1 MNLTA
6 QIERSFVRAGAQTG
20 IEPSKE
26 QKRASQTS
34 HMMLVTNLQW
44 NDEFAT
50 RAALAWGRLAGQPTD
65 TVEVGGEIEYCE
77 EILSASQLTVI
88 FAVG

>member
-1 MNLTA
+1 M
-6 QIERSFVRAGAQTG
+6 V
-20 IEPSKE
+20 P
-26 QKRASQTS
+26 
-34 HMMLVTNLQW
+34 VTNLQW

-77 EILSASQLTVI
+77 EILSAFQLTVI
-88 FAVG
+88 FAVGNKRDIPSAPLTPLAELAHF